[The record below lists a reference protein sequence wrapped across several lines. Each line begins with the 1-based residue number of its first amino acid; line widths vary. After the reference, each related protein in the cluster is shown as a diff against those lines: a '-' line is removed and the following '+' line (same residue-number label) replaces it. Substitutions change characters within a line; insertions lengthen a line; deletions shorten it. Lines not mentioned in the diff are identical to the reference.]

1 MKTIFK
7 EEAEKYQDIL
17 KRITYCIDTLKFN
30 SSDEK
35 KMLID
40 LIEKRINK
48 LLEADVYI
56 SYWDKVGSEE
66 EPIERC

>member
-7 EEAEKYQDIL
+7 EEAEEYQDIL
-17 KRITYCIDTLKFN
+17 KRITYCIDTFKFN
-30 SSDEK
+30 SPGEK

-40 LIEKRINK
+40 LIEERINK
-48 LLEADVYI
+48 LLEIDADL
-56 SYWDKVGSEE
+56 SYWDRACSEE

>member
-17 KRITYCIDTLKFN
+17 KRITYCMDTFKFN

-40 LIEKRINK
+40 LIEERINK
-48 LLEADVYI
+48 LLEADVYV
-56 SYWDKVGSEE
+56 SYWHKVGSEE